1 MLTSSVSLVSSALG
15 GAQLG
20 LIRVRSLAGGFRSRL
35 VAVLAVS
42 AVVATGFFVGVSVV
56 PAAPAN
62 AASVPFDPGYII
74 SDANFY
80 DGAAMSEAQ
89 IQAFLAARGS
99 VLANYRSSVSSRAA
113 RVDSGDPSHLYCGAF
128 TGGSNLLAS
137 TIIHRAQVACGISAR
152 VILVTLQK
160 ETGLISH
167 PAPEPWRFQRA
178 MGYGCPDS
186 AQGACDVLHEGFGN
200 QVYMASL
207 QFKFYKRAQNG
218 FNFQPGVRYVQ
229 YHPNTGCGGTN
240 VNIQSWATAALY
252 NYTPYQPTSASLA
265 AYPAAAPGA
274 DSGCGSYGNRN
285 FANFYTEWFGSPTGA
300 VNPIGALDAVT
311 PVVGGATVF
320 GWAFDPDTT
329 NPVSIHVYVNNVY
342 SSTITANQART
353 DVGAAYPGR
362 TNHGFRETLTLR
374 AGAQSVC
381 LYAIN
386 VGPGTINTPLG
397 CRTITVP
404 APPPQEPPAN
414 ESGAVYRFWSDS
426 FNGHFYTRSVAE
438 RNDIIAKY
446 PGVWKYETVAF
457 GAFGAPVEGTVPVY
471 RFWSNT
477 YNGHF
482 YTTSEAEKNHIIA
495 TYPNHIWQY
504 ETVAFHV
511 YPNASTVPGTVPM
524 SRFWSAA
531 YGHHFY
537 TASEAEAASV
547 RASYPH
553 IWAFEGQVFR
563 VPSAK
568 PQAAPLP

>member
-1 MLTSSVSLVSSALG
+1 M
-15 GAQLG
+15 G
-20 LIRVRSLAGGFRSRL
+20 LIRVRSLAGGFRSRVVTAL
-35 VAVLAVS
+35 AVLAVFAS
-42 AVVATGFFVGVSVV
+42 GLTVGSILSPAE
-56 PAAPAN
+56 PAA
-62 AASVPFDPGYII
+62 AADAALFDPGYII
-74 SDANFY
+74 SDAEFY
-80 DGAAMSEAQ
+80 NGNAMTEAQ
-89 IQAFLAARGS
+89 IQNFLNSAAPGACGGAGCLKQYSQTTINKPQHYSDTAGAVQCTPYTGGANESAAR
-99 VLANYRSSVSSRAA
+99 
-113 RVDSGDPSHLYCGAF
+113 
-128 TGGSNLLAS
+128 
-137 TIIHRAQVACGISAR
+137 IIDKVQRACGISAK
-152 VILVTLQK
+152 VLLVTLQK
-160 ETGLISH
+160 ERALVTKTSAI
-167 PAPEPWRFQRA
+167 PADFTVA
-178 MGYGCPDS
+178 MGMGCPDT
-186 AQGACDVLHEGFGN
+186 APCDSEYYGFFN
-200 QVYMASL
+200 QVWSAAK
-207 QFKFYKRAQNG
+207 QFKTYRAAPNY
-218 FNFQPGVRYVQ
+218 FNFRAGHVSTIQW
-229 YHPNTGCGGTN
+229 HPNAACGSTQLHIAN
-240 VNIQSWATAALY
+240 AATAALY
-252 NYTPYQPTSASLA
+252 NYTPYRPNASAMANLYGTGDTCA
-265 AYPAAAPGA
+265 
-274 DSGCGSYGNRN
+274 SYGNRN
-285 FANFYTEWFGSPTGA
+285 FWVFYSDWFGSPTGA

-329 NPVSIHVYVNNVY
+329 DPVSIHVYVNNAY
-342 SSTITANQART
+342 SSTITANQARS

-374 AGAQSVC
+374 AGNQSVC

-482 YTTSEAEKNHIIA
+482 YTTSEAEKNQIIA
-495 TYPNHIWQY
+495 TYPRHIWQY
-504 ETVAFHV
+504 ETVAFYV
-511 YPNASTVPGTVPM
+511 YPNASAVPGTVPM

-547 RASYPH
+547 RANYPH